1 MQYTEDRLRLKNVRL
16 SIAILFYNQ
25 EINIH
30 LRNLMSFESISMKKL
45 ALIIIAA
52 GVVIVFVLSGF
63 SAGNLFR
70 ASITEEAKVLF
81 KNQDGT
87 CVVEGS
93 DQVPRNISDCP
104 YNEGDTV
111 QITYK
116 PEQPAIERHE
126 LVKKGASDG
135 Q

>member
-1 MQYTEDRLRLKNVRL
+1 
-16 SIAILFYNQ
+16 
-25 EINIH
+25 
-30 LRNLMSFESISMKKL
+30 MSFESLSMKKL

-52 GVVIVFVLSGF
+52 GVVIVFVISGF

-104 YNEGDTV
+104 YSVGDIV

-116 PEQPAIERHE
+116 PEQPAVERHE
-126 LVKKGASDG
+126 LVKNANNG